1 MNKIR
6 LWYNTYDPSTPETNG
21 PHRDFK
27 FFDVDYILASTLPAG
42 TVFQQPVPPDGMKS
56 LWDRYYDMTNPS
68 GAVDPGTGRVGFVLH
83 KWIVKYDNDSDNF
96 GQINQIFG
104 GILPPRTVEDDNTDC
119 IFAQSLRYDYT
130 IGTQKY
136 PHRWDSFTRLT
147 EKPDD
152 WTTNKRKNYNFVNTD
167 TWNDLPGYTLGK
179 TVITGTD
186 SFDASI
192 SYRDEKHYMNALFVT
207 GNGGKFICQQ
217 GYEIISGTKCPLSLS
232 LCAPN
237 RPSSQ
242 WGSDPVLYSYWGL
255 DERNFQNAPDMSDA
269 SCTDSLTIDYATT
282 DDLSS
287 GLNAV
292 PIIVAY
298 KLANNLQMY
307 GVAIIKWITKN
318 GKDFI
323 KKLEVY
329 AVPEQFWRGSILD
342 GTGGGDWGDQTDTG
356 GGEGVWTFP
365 STSRGDHIGT
375 LASDIATAARSRL
388 DAFFTGANGFKIHQ
402 ILPADIPD
410 IYGALYST
418 SFIQRY
424 QNTLY
429 SPLSAV
435 LSMHMLPAALVDT
448 ASATTS
454 SDLTLSGY
462 NITSQVS
469 HTQYPELP
477 TMHAHH
483 VGSVDIDATDTYL
496 DYAPYT
502 NAYLHLPYIGVLT
515 LDINAIASGT
525 LSVDYITDV
534 ITGNV
539 TALITCTDRDGH
551 TQPKYVAQGNAAYS
565 LPMFAVNQDGASV
578 GKIVSSGIGVAMS
591 ALSGNAAGVMGGAAG
606 IVSGAFDA
614 AMARSNTQ
622 ITGAFAGNAG
632 MISDTM
638 VWMEIVRPQWCDPQH
653 YQLIRG
659 IPSQLS
665 GTIAEFNEYGD
676 GYAGYLRVL
685 DIDMDGIQ
693 AMDDELMQIEQ
704 ILRAG
709 IFVNG
714 NT

>member
-1 MNKIR
+1 MGKIR
-6 LWYNTYDPSTPETNG
+6 LWYDSYDPATPEENG
-21 PHRDFK
+21 PHRDFQY
-27 FFDVDYILASTLPAG
+27 FDVDYALASTLPAG
-42 TVFQQPVPPDGMKS
+42 TVFQQPVPADGQKS
-56 LWDRYYDMTNPS
+56 LWDRYYDMSNPS
-68 GAVDPGTGRVGFVLH
+68 GAIDPGTGRVGFVLH
-83 KWIVKYDNDSDNF
+83 KWLVKYENDADNF
-96 GQINQIFG
+96 GQINQLFG
-104 GILPPRTVEDDNTDC
+104 NVLPPQAVEDDNKNC
-119 IFAQSLRYDYT
+119 IFPQSFRYDYT
-130 IGTQKY
+130 IGSQTY
-136 PHRWDSFTRLT
+136 PHRWNTFTRLT
-147 EKPDD
+147 EQPAE
-152 WTTNKRKNYNFVNTD
+152 WTNNKRRHYDFVQTD
-167 TWNDLPGYTLGK
+167 TWPSLPGYTVCK
-179 TVITGTD
+179 SVITGTD
-186 SFDASI
+186 AFSDST
-192 SYRDEKHYMNALFVT
+192 SYRDEKHYMNALFIT

-217 GYEIISGTKCPLSLS
+217 GYEVRSGVSYPLSIS
-232 LCAPN
+232 LCSPN
-237 RPSSQ
+237 RPAAQ

-255 DERNFQNAPDMSDA
+255 DERNGQNVPDQPNASVSDELRLE
-269 SCTDSLTIDYATT
+269 SATAE
-282 DDLSS
+282 DLAS
-287 GLNAV
+287 GLGSV
-292 PIIVAY
+292 PIIVSY
-298 KLANNLQMY
+298 KINGLQMY
-307 GVAIIKWITKN
+307 GVALVKWITKS
-318 GKDFI
+318 GRDYI
-323 KKLEVY
+323 KSLEVY
-329 AVPEQFWRGSILD
+329 AIPEQFWRGSILD
-342 GTGGGDWGDQTDTG
+342 ETGGGDWGDQTDTG

-375 LASDIATAARSRL
+375 LASDIATESRSRL

-462 NITSQVS
+462 SITAQVT

-515 LDINAIASGT
+515 LDINAIAAGT
-525 LSVDYITDV
+525 LSVDYITDA

-638 VWMEIVRPQWCDPQH
+638 VWMEIVRPQWCEPQH

-665 GTIAEFNEYGD
+665 GTIAEFNASGD

-709 IFVNG
+709 IFVNYP
-714 NT
+714 T